1 MDKFVNSTNQFGS
14 QHYKSKWQH
23 LDVSDFQVFLA
34 IYFMFGIVQT
44 DREMSFRDKQLGCKC
59 MQDLMTYDRFSQIL
73 RAWHWEDFTNLTKQ
87 EKLELRQN
95 SPFYQVESFV
105 DELNSVFMKAYN
117 CHQGI
122 SVDEQGVP
130 WKGRHA
136 ARQYNK
142 DKPYK
147 RFLKIYSVNCAK
159 STFQSNSF
167 LIGL

>member
-34 IYFMFGIVQT
+34 ICFMFGLVQT
-44 DREMSFRDKQLGCKC
+44 DREMAFRDKQLGCKF

-87 EKLELRQN
+87 ENLELRQN
-95 SPFYQVESFV
+95 SPFYQVESF
-105 DELNSVFMKAYN
+105 
-117 CHQGI
+117 
-122 SVDEQGVP
+122 VDEQGVP